1 MVKFLDLY
9 DPSDCVF
16 WCIFLFALFF
26 MLKKSNLVPDSVHSF
41 DAKKQWTRGKVFI
54 NKGVA
59 IVALEWT
66 KTIQSGERRLKIPL
80 VNILGSILCPVN
92 AYIRMCK
99 VILAPDDSPAFV
111 LRETLQISTCY
122 ISSISK

>member
-16 WCIFLFALFF
+16 WCIFLFAFFF

-41 DAKKQWTRGKVFI
+41 DAKKQLTRGKVVI

-59 IVALEWT
+59 IVAFE
-66 KTIQSGERRLKIPL
+66 E
-80 VNILGSILCPVN
+80 
-92 AYIRMCK
+92 
-99 VILAPDDSPAFV
+99 
-111 LRETLQISTCY
+111 
-122 ISSISK
+122 